1 MVSITYGWVC
11 PCVTAW
17 KLRVKT
23 DHLFSGTFDSQTVGA
38 LQPRAVTIWQSLKPH
53 LWASFCFV
61 YLIALSG
68 PLLAD
73 YCLSGVFL
81 ILAFHQ
87 KHAADSI
94 TMTIQ
99 KQMKKIGT
107 NSPWICLKKY
117 KVS

>member
-1 MVSITYGWVC
+1 MDGFVLVLLPGSSESKQTIYFLGLLILR
-11 PCVTAW
+11 PC
-17 KLRVKT
+17 L
-23 DHLFSGTFDSQTVGA
+23 TVGA

-53 LWASFCFV
+53 IWVSFCFV

-94 TMTIQ
+94 ATTIQ

-107 NSPWICLKKY
+107 NTLWICLKK
-117 KVS
+117 